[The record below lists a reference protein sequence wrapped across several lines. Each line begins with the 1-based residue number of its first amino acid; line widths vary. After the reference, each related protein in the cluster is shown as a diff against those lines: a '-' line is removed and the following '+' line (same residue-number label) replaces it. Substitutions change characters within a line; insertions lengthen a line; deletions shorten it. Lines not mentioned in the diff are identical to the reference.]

1 MFSLLVSRIIR
12 FNKPIYNIPKVYY
25 CKQYTNKEE
34 WIQKI
39 DNNYHIGISQS
50 AKDQLG
56 DLVFIEFQFDKN
68 DEIKKDEE
76 IIILESVKASDSI
89 NAPFDCILVDN
100 NTKIEDNL
108 DIVNNDPENTWF
120 IKIKKK

>member
-1 MFSLLVSRIIR
+1 MLSLLVSRIVR
-12 FNKPIYNIPKVYY
+12 FNKPIYHIPKLNY
-25 CKQYTNKEE
+25 CKKYTDNEE

-39 DNNYHIGISQS
+39 DNDYHIGISQS

-56 DLVFIEFQFDKN
+56 DLVFIEYQFDKN

-76 IIILESVKASDSI
+76 IVILESVKATDSI
-89 NAPFDCILVDN
+89 NAQFSCVLVDN
-100 NTKIEDNL
+100 NTDIIDNL

-120 IKIKKK
+120 IKIQKI